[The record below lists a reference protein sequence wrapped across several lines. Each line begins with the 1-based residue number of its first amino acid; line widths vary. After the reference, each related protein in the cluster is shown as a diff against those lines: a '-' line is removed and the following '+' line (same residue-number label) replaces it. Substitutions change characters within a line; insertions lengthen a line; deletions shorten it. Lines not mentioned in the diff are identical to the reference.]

1 MKNLLTLSSLA
12 VVVLSFSGFSSTAL
26 ADDDQRPNHFK
37 GEPSETLEQA
47 VANFSTYN
55 QQLNELLKGELTAEK
70 MGEIHQLTYTLEN
83 ALGKIND
90 EMDELADVL
99 EEVHLGSETM
109 DQPRVSENGEKYLN
123 NAAKVIK

>member
-12 VVVLSFSGFSSTAL
+12 VVVLSFSGFSSMAL
-26 ADDDQRPNHFK
+26 ADDDQRPSHFK

-47 VANFSTYN
+47 VTNFSTYN